1 MVGVR
6 NGIQRGHCYLD
17 EDRLFSKRIREGS
30 RGGDDR
36 VTFFFSFFFFGK
48 RFSAWKM
55 GRGGTRDSSSVR
67 GSRHNLSDY
76 GGIGVWSGRCGPR
89 LGHVSSRVVIYMI
102 CQRHTRS

>member
-36 VTFFFSFFFFGK
+36 VTFFFSFFFLENDSRRGKWGGEARGIPPLFAVRVTICLITGASGFG
-48 RFSAWKM
+48 RVAA
-55 GRGGTRDSSSVR
+55 VR
-67 GSRHNLSDY
+67 G
-76 GGIGVWSGRCGPR
+76 
-89 LGHVSSRVVIYMI
+89 
-102 CQRHTRS
+102 